1 VSEPEP
7 DPGFTFVDR
16 RRRGEDEPAPAPAP
30 PARPQ
35 AAPRPSPAPP
45 SPPPSPGEPMVVPQG
60 PARAD
65 FASFCVMLYSEA
77 LVHLGQVPDP
87 TTGQPHR
94 DLEQAQFTID
104 LLAMLQEKTRGNRTP
119 EESAV
124 LEEILST
131 LRMAYVR
138 LSHPGR

>member
-1 VSEPEP
+1 VPDPEP

-16 RRRGEDEPAPAPAP
+16 RRRGTDEPASP
-30 PARPQ
+30 
-35 AAPRPSPAPP
+35 PRPSAAAAVSRPASVQPAAPP
-45 SPPPSPGEPMVVPQG
+45 PHAETTTGPRG

-87 TTGQPHR
+87 MTGQAHR

-119 EESAV
+119 EESGV
-124 LEEILST
+124 LEEILTT
-131 LRMAYVR
+131 LRMGFVR
-138 LSHPGR
+138 ASQPGR